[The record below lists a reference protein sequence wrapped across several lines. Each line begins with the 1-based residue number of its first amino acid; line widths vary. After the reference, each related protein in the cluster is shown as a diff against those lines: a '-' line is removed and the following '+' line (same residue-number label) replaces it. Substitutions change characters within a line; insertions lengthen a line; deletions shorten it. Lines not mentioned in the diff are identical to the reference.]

1 METSVFVNKLIELED
16 KITSLMV
23 EINDLKEQYIV
34 ESDYVKE
41 FPIGSIVKVVDN
53 DSGNLITLA
62 HIEKYEVTGMY
73 KFRPI
78 LLKVKKDGTVS
89 KHHYEF
95 SMFHDHL
102 EKYEKE

>member
-1 METSVFVNKLIELED
+1 MEKDVFVDKVSALQKQIREL
-16 KITSLMV
+16 KY
-23 EINDLKEQYIV
+23 EICDLTDQYIA
-34 ESDYVKE
+34 ESEYVKE
-41 FPIGSIVKVVDN
+41 FPIGSIAKVVDN
-53 DSGNLITLA
+53 DSGELITLA
-62 HIEKYEVTGMY
+62 YIEKYEVTGMY

-78 LLKVKKDGTVS
+78 LLKLKKDGTVS

>member
-1 METSVFVNKLIELED
+1 MEKSVFANKLLDLED
-16 KITSLMV
+16 KIICLMK
-23 EINDLKEQYIV
+23 EINDLKEQYIL

-53 DSGNLITLA
+53 DSGTLMTLGF
-62 HIEKYEVTGMY
+62 IEKYEVTSNHNL
-73 KFRPI
+73 RPI
-78 LLKVKKDGTVS
+78 ILKIKKDGTVS
-89 KHHYEF
+89 KHHYDY

>member
-1 METSVFVNKLIELED
+1 MEKSVFANKLIELQD
-16 KITSLMV
+16 KIIGITK
-23 EINDLKEQYIV
+23 EINDLKEQYIT
-34 ESDYVKE
+34 ESDYIKE

-62 HIEKYEVTGMY
+62 YIEKYEVTGTY

-102 EKYEKE
+102 EKYEK